1 MKTLKL
7 IFILLTITLSVHVQA
22 QKLSK
27 NEKKVIAIIDKNN
40 DYAINLLEKI
50 VNINS
55 GTLNLN
61 GVKKVGDV
69 LATEFESIGF
79 IANWIPLP
87 EEVNRS
93 GHLFCELNT
102 GNVKGKKLLLI
113 GHLDTVFEEDSP
125 FQEFKR
131 EGNIV
136 YGPGVDDMKGG
147 NIIIYAAL
155 KSLYEAGLLKNT
167 QIIVAYTGDEE
178 SVGKPL
184 SISRRDLIEASKRS
198 DIALGFEGSSGLNY
212 ATVARRSSGSW
223 VLKTEGTRAHSS
235 GIFTEKVGAGAIFE
249 MSRILSSFYNELQ
262 EENLTFNPSMLVG
275 GTSVNFDETQ
285 SKGDAV
291 GKNNIVPQ
299 ETMVQG
305 DIRCLS
311 NEQIEATVNK
321 MKAIVTSN
329 NLPQTKASISFDLK
343 YPSMK
348 PTPGNY
354 AVLSVLDGVSKDL
367 NQGAVAAY
375 DPGKRGAGDISF
387 VADNLDCLD
396 GLGTMGS
403 GSHTTNENMDLTYFK
418 DLTKRAALLI
428 YRLINTKS

>member
-1 MKTLKL
+1 MKTSKIIFFLL
-7 IFILLTITLSVHVQA
+7 IVALSVHVQA
-22 QKLSK
+22 QKLTQ
-27 NEKKVIAIIDKNN
+27 NEKKVIDIIDKNN
-40 DYAINLLEKI
+40 DYAIDLLEKI

-55 GTLNLN
+55 GTLNLK

-79 IANWIPLP
+79 KASWIPMP
-87 EEVNRS
+87 EEVNRA

-131 EGNIV
+131 EGNTV

-167 QIIVAYTGDEE
+167 QIIVAFTGDEE
-178 SVGKPL
+178 NVGDPV
-184 SISRRDLIEASKRS
+184 SISRRDLIDASKRS
-198 DIALGFEGSSGLNY
+198 DIALGFEGASGLNY

-223 VLKTEGTRAHSS
+223 VLKTEGVRSHSS
-235 GIFTEKVGAGAIFE
+235 GIFTENVGAGAIFE
-249 MSRILSSFYNELQ
+249 MSRILASFYHELQ
-262 EENLTFNPSMLVG
+262 EKNLTFNPSIVVG
-275 GTSVNFDETQ
+275 GTSVNFDGMQ

-311 NEQIEATVNK
+311 NEQIETTVNK
-321 MKAIVTSN
+321 MKAIVSSN

-354 AVLSVLDGVSKDL
+354 AVLSVLDGVSKAM
-367 NQGAVAAY
+367 NQGPVAAY

-396 GLGTMGS
+396 GLGTMGG
-403 GSHTTNENMDLTYFK
+403 GSHTPNENMDLTYFK

-428 YRLINTKS
+428 YRLIKTKS

>member
-1 MKTLKL
+1 MKTLKIIFFLL
-7 IFILLTITLSVHVQA
+7 IVSFSLQVPA

-27 NEKKVIAIIDKNN
+27 NEKKVIEIIDKNN
-40 DYAINLLEKI
+40 DDAINLLEKI

-55 GTLNLN
+55 GSLNLK

-79 IANWIPLP
+79 KASWIPMP

-131 EGNIV
+131 EGDTV

-223 VLKTEGTRAHSS
+223 VLKTSGVRSHSS

-262 EENLTFNPSMLVG
+262 EKNLTFNPSLVIG
-275 GTSVNFDETQ
+275 GTSLNFDKMQ
-285 SKGDAV
+285 SKYYAS

-299 ETMVQG
+299 ETMVNG

-321 MKAIVTSN
+321 MKAIVNSN

-354 AVLSVLDGVSKDL
+354 SVLSVLDGVSKDM
-367 NQGAVAAY
+367 NQGPVTAY

-403 GSHTTNENMDLTYFK
+403 GSHTPNENMDLTYFK
-418 DLTKRAALLI
+418 DLTKRAAILI

>member
-1 MKTLKL
+1 M
-7 IFILLTITLSVHVQA
+7 LLVSFSLNVHA
-22 QKLSK
+22 QKLTR
-27 NEKKVIAIIDKNN
+27 NEKKIIDIIDKNN
-40 DYAINLLEKI
+40 DDAINLLEKI

-55 GTLNLN
+55 GSLNLK

-79 IANWIPLP
+79 KANWISMP
-87 EEVNRS
+87 EEVNRA
-93 GHLFCELNT
+93 GHLFCELNS
-102 GNVKGKKLLLI
+102 GNVTGKKLLLI

-131 EGNIV
+131 EGNTV

-184 SISRRDLIEASKRS
+184 RISRKDLIEASKRS

-223 VLKTEGTRAHSS
+223 VLTTSGVRSHSS

-262 EENLTFNPSMLVG
+262 EKNLTFNPSMVLG
-275 GTSVNFDETQ
+275 GTTLNFDEMQ
-285 SKGDAV
+285 SKGDAS

-299 ETMVQG
+299 ETIVQG

-321 MKAIVTSN
+321 MKEIVSSN

-348 PTPGNY
+348 PTQGNY
-354 AVLSVLDGVSKDL
+354 AILSVLDGVSKDL
-367 NQGAVAAY
+367 NQGTVAAY

-396 GLGTMGS
+396 GLGTMGG
-403 GSHTTNENMDLTYFK
+403 GSHTTNENMDLNYFK

>member
-1 MKTLKL
+1 MKTLKIIFFLL
-7 IFILLTITLSVHVQA
+7 IVSFSLQVPA

-27 NEKKVIAIIDKNN
+27 NEKKVIEIIDKNN
-40 DYAINLLEKI
+40 DDAINLLEKI

-55 GTLNLN
+55 GSLNLK
-61 GVKKVGDV
+61 GVKKVGEV
-69 LATEFESIGF
+69 LSTEYESIGF
-79 IANWIPLP
+79 KSNWIPMP
-87 EEVNRS
+87 EEVNRA

-102 GNVKGKKLLLI
+102 GNVTGKKLLLI

-131 EGNIV
+131 EGNTV

-167 QIIVAYTGDEE
+167 QIIVAFSGDEE

-184 SISRRDLIEASKRS
+184 SISRRDLIAASKRS

-223 VLKTEGTRAHSS
+223 ILKTAGVSAHSS

-262 EENLTFNPSMLVG
+262 EKNLTFNPSMAVG
-275 GTSVNFDETQ
+275 GTTLNFDEMQ
-285 SKGDAV
+285 SKGSAS
-291 GKNNIVPQ
+291 GKNNIVSQ
-299 ETMVQG
+299 ETMVHG

-311 NEQIEATVNK
+311 NEQIETTVNK
-321 MKAIVTSN
+321 MKAIVNSN
-329 NLPQTKASISFDLK
+329 NLPQTKATISFDLK

-354 AVLSVLDGVSKDL
+354 AVLSVLDGVSKDM
-367 NQGAVAAY
+367 NQGPVTAY

-387 VADNLDCLD
+387 VSDNLDCLD
-396 GLGTMGS
+396 GLGTMGG
-403 GSHTTNENMDLTYFK
+403 GSHTPNEKMDLTYFK
-418 DLTKRAALLI
+418 DLTKRAAILI

>member
-1 MKTLKL
+1 MRTLKI
-7 IFILLTITLSVHVQA
+7 IFFLLTVTFSVHVQA
-22 QKLSK
+22 QKLSQ
-27 NEKKVIAIIDKNN
+27 NEKKVIDIIDKNN
-40 DYAINLLEKI
+40 DDAINLLEKI

-55 GTLNLN
+55 GSLNLN

-69 LATEFESIGF
+69 LAAEFESIGF
-79 IANWIPLP
+79 KANWIPMP
-87 EEVNRS
+87 EEVNRA
-93 GHLFCELNT
+93 GHLFCELNM
-102 GNVKGKKLLLI
+102 GNVTGKKLLLI

-131 EGNIV
+131 EGNTV

-147 NIIIYAAL
+147 NIIIFAAL

-167 QIIVAYTGDEE
+167 QIIVAFTGDEE
-178 SVGKPL
+178 NVGDPV
-184 SISRRDLIEASKRS
+184 SISRRDLIDASKRS

-212 ATVARRSSGSW
+212 ATVARRSSGGW
-223 VLKTEGTRAHSS
+223 VLKTEGVRSHSS

-249 MSRILSSFYNELQ
+249 MSRILASFYNELP
-262 EENLTFNPSMLVG
+262 EKNLTFNPSLVVG
-275 GTSVNFDETQ
+275 GTSANFDEMQ
-285 SKGDAV
+285 AKGTAF

-299 ETMVQG
+299 ETIVQG

-321 MKAIVTSN
+321 MKLIVSSN
-329 NLPQTKASISFDLK
+329 NLPQTKSSISFDLK

-354 AVLSVLDGVSKDL
+354 EVLSVLDGVSKAMG
-367 NQGAVAAY
+367 QGTVEAY

-396 GLGTMGS
+396 GLGTIGG
-403 GSHTTNENMDLTYFK
+403 GSHTLNENMDLSYFK
-418 DLTKRAALLI
+418 DLTKRAAILI
-428 YRLINTKS
+428 YRLIKTKS